1 MTIVHCKRSPY
12 THYIG
17 RSGRGLVSIGLH
29 NPFPVQVESNRLKV
43 IAQFEAYARQS
54 PVVMQLIK
62 ELPEDAVLGCWC
74 TPKPCHG
81 EVIMKLWKELE
92 G

>member
-17 RSGRGLVSIGLH
+17 RTGRGLVSIGLH
-29 NPFPVQVESNRLKV
+29 NPFPIRDEAQREAVISRFES
-43 IAQFEAYARQS
+43 YARQTPAVLRIIS
-54 PVVMQLIK
+54 

-81 EVIMKLWKELE
+81 EVIMKLWKELQ
-92 G
+92 